1 MILDDRMALIIEMI
15 RLIGEST
22 VNIDP
27 EFRLEM
33 HQGGNEIFHTECF

>member
-1 MILDDRMALIIEMI
+1 MLLDDRMAWIIETI

-33 HQGGNEIFHTECF
+33 H